1 MGLLLAS
8 TSPRR
13 REMLALLGAPF
24 EVIAAEFDET
34 LSADLSIEDEVL
46 QFAAGKARS
55 VARGR
60 AQSVVIG
67 SDTMIG
73 LDGGKIGKPVDLA
86 DAARILRS
94 LAGKTHIIYTAVAI
108 VDDNGPGL
116 TTLEKVSVE
125 MRAYTEREIEQYLSC
140 GESLDKAGAYSI
152 QGDGRRLIKS
162 IRGDYLAAVG
172 MPLKP
177 IAVDFKSP
185 GISFHRDV
193 EKPSRENTFIHSS
206 RFA

>member
-1 MGLLLAS
+1 MGLILAS

-13 REMLALLGAPF
+13 REILALLGAPF
-24 EVIAAEFDET
+24 EVIAPEFDEK

-55 VARGR
+55 VAHGR

-73 LDGGKIGKPVDLA
+73 LDGGKIGKPADLV

-152 QGDGRRLIKS
+152 QGDGSRLIKS

-177 IAVDFKSP
+177 IAAYLKSQ

-193 EKPSRENTFIHSS
+193 EKLYREKSFMNWS

>member
-13 REMLALLGAPF
+13 REILALLGASF
-24 EVIAAEFDET
+24 EVIAPEFDET

-73 LDGGKIGKPVDLA
+73 LDGGKIGKPADLA

-116 TTLEKVSVE
+116 TTLEKALVE
-125 MRAYTEREIEQYLSC
+125 RPAYRVGWSDNFLSC
-140 GESLDKAGAYSI
+140 GDSLAM
-152 QGDGRRLIKS
+152 R
-162 IRGDYLAAVG
+162 V
-172 MPLKP
+172 P
-177 IAVDFKSP
+177 F
-185 GISFHRDV
+185 SF
-193 EKPSRENTFIHSS
+193 
-206 RFA
+206 